1 MKCWFLI
8 LSMRLTIIL
17 SNVIAL
23 LLFTN
28 EGDVMN
34 KQIVAIFLTLLM
46 IGTIFVIAPSDLQV
60 DASGGGGDNGFELN
74 ESYIREKTAYR
85 VYVEFLDPDGNV
97 LSVGG
102 MKENLL
108 RAWYVFTVT
117 YD

>member
-46 IGTIFVIAPSDLQV
+46 IGTIFIIAPSDLQV
-60 DASGGGGDNGFELN
+60 GASGGGGDNGFGLNGTYIKEKTELL
-74 ESYIREKTAYR
+74 SYIIFDEYGISWRT
-85 VYVEFLDPDGNV
+85 
-97 LSVGG
+97 
-102 MKENLL
+102 
-108 RAWYVFTVT
+108 TT
-117 YD
+117 